1 MRPVL
6 RRIAIHG
13 GMTAI
18 VLGIIGMMLAELAT
32 MWISATFAQRSQV
45 KGTGPDTTA
54 MRWKLPLF
62 MAGFGF
68 AIVAVGEV
76 GLHFW
81 RKSRVPASVPIPLSS
96 DTTSKLLEELL
107 AQAESKTSN
116 PQGSVAPTVPASEN
130 TPAPTPPSHPP
141 GGGS

>member
-13 GMTAI
+13 GLTVV
-18 VLGIIGMMLAELAT
+18 VLGIIGMMLAELVT
-32 MWISATFAQRSQV
+32 IWMSATFSQRSPV

-54 MRWKLPLF
+54 MRRRLPLF
-62 MAGFGF
+62 MAGSGF

-76 GLHFW
+76 ALFFW
-81 RKSRVPASVPIPLSS
+81 RKNRVPVSVQRTS
-96 DTTSKLLEELL
+96 DTTEKLLEELL

-116 PQGSVAPTVPASEN
+116 PQGSVAPTGPASEN
-130 TPAPTPPSHPP
+130 TPTHAPPSHSP
-141 GGGS
+141 GGES